1 MVHYKKIERK
11 ICKKQNKCLSLHSK
25 PKRNMKRIGTKRIV
39 VFFLAVMTCM
49 TLLAQQAKHVYITLD
64 VSGSMTG
71 NKYALANYT
80 TQMIVTL
87 CDDDDDINMIVYGE
101 EECLS
106 KKNNPLQVIQKPMGS
121 LVFGKPRAR
130 GSQFDDIIGFNQVY
144 KPSKKK
150 QNWLF
155 IIGDGVWATE
165 SECFKKDRD
174 KFRKTVEEGSL
185 NVCYLQT
192 EHKLDAHTDFTV
204 FADSLGI
211 VDIRKSDIN
220 PSTIME
226 GCDHFARK
234 ILGFSEIPLKVK
246 KSGKQCISI
255 KAELPLKEF
264 FIVYQDEVK
273 PDILPKITAVSY
285 GGNSLQAKL
294 KGTPTTEPL
303 KSQRNEVD
311 LSGHVFHVKGNGV
324 IPANTEIEVCF
335 DKDINP
341 ANVIVYPIVEDVEFG
356 SMSLTRAGGNLKQ
369 LDNNTFSI
377 CRDESKA
384 LVRIELNEK
393 SKEKLPESLLKQT
406 KVVIKSNNKDYKA
419 KYNNGGFECEINLP
433 DEETQYYAECDCPGY
448 FKRITPIKKIV
459 KGDCPPQKPVD
470 IPEYEMPVA
479 DLGTITFEALK
490 QDKITVSIQDS
501 ITHQALNPNL
511 FDISFDIENDF
522 LYEKPK
528 WHIENNS
535 IILELRPKGEWCECL
550 FPEGLNIKMIST
562 PKDEAFQEYGKNYRK
577 TIFPIRLTVIKERSW
592 IFRCLWVLILL
603 IVLLLFIIYLRALLK
618 KNRFKKSARIKFT
631 YMEMRGSLVK
641 ETDLQSGTRL
651 RQKGFV
657 PWFNRWLV
665 PFRDEYHNINWQTP
679 AAGQITF
686 VAAKSKETVNLIRD
700 CFNPNK
706 MRMGDYDPNNTDQTN
721 KKLLEMDD
729 TIKIYEGR
737 RYQGRLEYYSGGVND
752 EKYYRIAIRILIFI
766 SIITEFILITMMIKS
781 FL

>member
-1 MVHYKKIERK
+1 
-11 ICKKQNKCLSLHSK
+11 
-25 PKRNMKRIGTKRIV
+25 MKRIGTKRIV
-39 VFFLAVMTCM
+39 MFFLAVMACM
-49 TLLAQQAKHVYITLD
+49 TLVAQQAKNVYITLD

-562 PKDEAFQEYGKNYRK
+562 PKDEAFQEYGKNYRR
-577 TIFPIRLTVIKERSW
+577 TIFPIRLTVIKERPWLS
-592 IFRCLWVLILL
+592 RCLWVLVSLVVLL
-603 IVLLLFIIYLRALLK
+603 ILIFYLRALLK
-618 KNRFKKSARIKFT
+618 KKRFHKRARLKNSYVT
-631 YMEMRGSLVK
+631 DDNSK
-641 ETDLQSGTRL
+641 ETEKNGKPL
-651 RQKGFV
+651 RRRGFGA
-657 PWFNRWLV
+657 WFNRWFNPFVDENNTISFSRPRTKSIMFTASESKNRILMSEASFDQATMSV
-665 PFRDEYHNINWQTP
+665 PNYNPRSKEEREKKEQPISISSGISIEIKNTQ
-679 AAGQITF
+679 AGATTTLGHLTF
-686 VAAKSKETVNLIRD
+686 VIAEGKDDIGGYRLFVGLLMAAAIAAFITLVVLLI
-700 CFNPNK
+700 NS
-706 MRMGDYDPNNTDQTN
+706 
-721 KKLLEMDD
+721 LSL
-729 TIKIYEGR
+729 
-737 RYQGRLEYYSGGVND
+737 
-752 EKYYRIAIRILIFI
+752 
-766 SIITEFILITMMIKS
+766 
-781 FL
+781 

>member
-1 MVHYKKIERK
+1 
-11 ICKKQNKCLSLHSK
+11 
-25 PKRNMKRIGTKRIV
+25 MKRIGTKRIV
-39 VFFLAVMTCM
+39 MFFLAVMACM
-49 TLLAQQAKHVYITLD
+49 TLVAQQAKNVYITLD

-562 PKDEAFQEYGKNYRK
+562 PKDEAFQEYGKNYRR
-577 TIFPIRLTVIKERSW
+577 TIFPIRLTVIKDRPWLS
-592 IFRCLWVLILL
+592 RCLWVLISLFALL
-603 IVLLLFIIYLRALLK
+603 ILMWYLRALLK
-618 KNRFKKSARIKFT
+618 KNRFHKKARMMNSYVVEGELK
-631 YMEMRGSLVK
+631 ERQREGRPMRK
-641 ETDLQSGTRL
+641 P
-651 RQKGFV
+651 GFG
-657 PWFNRWLV
+657 PWVNRWLNPFGDEQNTIRFTRPKTKSMTFTASSSKNRILMSEASFDSNSMIV
-665 PFRDEYHNINWQTP
+665 PNYTH
-679 AAGQITF
+679 
-686 VAAKSKETVNLIRD
+686 
-700 CFNPNK
+700 NPN
-706 MRMGDYDPNNTDQTN
+706 
-721 KKLLEMDD
+721 
-729 TIKIYEGR
+729 
-737 RYQGRLEYYSGGVND
+737 
-752 EKYYRIAIRILIFI
+752 EKTGPI
-766 SIITEFILITMMIKS
+766 SISSGISIEIKQTQAGTTTRLGHITYIIKDGKDDEGGYRLFIGLLLTAAIVAFITLIYLLVRS
-781 FL
+781 VA